1 MYSGPMSDETKSMGI
16 SEARAN
22 LTEVVNQVRLL
33 GEPVVLM
40 RRDKP
45 QAAVVPMAWLEWAQ
59 SQLVAGKGPDSRQ
72 EG

>member
-59 SQLVAGKGPDSRQ
+59 AQLGAGKGPDSRQ
-72 EG
+72 ED